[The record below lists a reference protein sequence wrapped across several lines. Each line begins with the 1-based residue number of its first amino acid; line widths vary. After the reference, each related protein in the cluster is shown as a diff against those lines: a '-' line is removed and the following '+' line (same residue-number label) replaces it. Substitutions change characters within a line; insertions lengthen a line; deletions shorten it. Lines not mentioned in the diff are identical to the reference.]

1 MDASLPPSVPLLP
14 MGASLPPSVPSLP
27 MDRTASNGGISRLD
41 VADPA
46 SDSDL
51 PPDVGADAEL
61 LVAEGS
67 ASFSGMSWH
76 GMAEPG
82 SLDVDLPPDT
92 DVLNA
97 WDDVTDEVD
106 EVVGPQDLRWA
117 GVHKV
122 PSLVEALFLTAGH
135 PLHDIA
141 EVYSPL
147 RVLPSARMRG
157 FVGCFSLDLLTGW
170 DLMDSC
176 VRALARQLLEIK
188 AVQVLILSPPL
199 HGILT
204 AAGTLELQAHECG
217 SCSGQEG

>member
-1 MDASLPPSVPLLP
+1 
-14 MGASLPPSVPSLP
+14 
-27 MDRTASNGGISRLD
+27 MDRTASNGGISGLD

-82 SLDVDLPPDT
+82 SLDVDLPPDAE
-92 DVLNA
+92 VLNA

-122 PSLVEALFLTAGH
+122 PSLVYAWF
-135 PLHDIA
+135 
-141 EVYSPL
+141 
-147 RVLPSARMRG
+147 
-157 FVGCFSLDLLTGW
+157 
-170 DLMDSC
+170 
-176 VRALARQLLEIK
+176 
-188 AVQVLILSPPL
+188 
-199 HGILT
+199 
-204 AAGTLELQAHECG
+204 
-217 SCSGQEG
+217 

>member
-1 MDASLPPSVPLLP
+1 MSSGASQRAPMDASLPPSVPSLP

-27 MDRTASNGGISRLD
+27 MDASLPPSVSSLPMDRTASNGGISGLG

-97 WDDVTDEVD
+97 WDDVTDQVD
-106 EVVGPQDLRWA
+106 RGRWA
-117 GVHKV
+117 PG
-122 PSLVEALFLTAGH
+122 LALGRR
-135 PLHDIA
+135 P
-141 EVYSPL
+141 
-147 RVLPSARMRG
+147 
-157 FVGCFSLDLLTGW
+157 
-170 DLMDSC
+170 
-176 VRALARQLLEIK
+176 
-188 AVQVLILSPPL
+188 
-199 HGILT
+199 
-204 AAGTLELQAHECG
+204 
-217 SCSGQEG
+217 

>member
-1 MDASLPPSVPLLP
+1 MLAPSVPSSLGMDASLPS
-14 MGASLPPSVPSLP
+14 SVPSLP
-27 MDRTASNGGISRLD
+27 MDRSASNGGISGLG

-97 WDDVTDEVD
+97 WDDVTDKVD
-106 EVVGPQDLRWA
+106 RGRWA
-117 GVHKV
+117 PG
-122 PSLVEALFLTAGH
+122 LALGGRPRSAEPGRSIVFNCRAPTARH
-135 PLHDIA
+135 
-141 EVYSPL
+141 
-147 RVLPSARMRG
+147 R
-157 FVGCFSLDLLTGW
+157 
-170 DLMDSC
+170 
-176 VRALARQLLEIK
+176 
-188 AVQVLILSPPL
+188 
-199 HGILT
+199 GIL
-204 AAGTLELQAHECG
+204 
-217 SCSGQEG
+217 

>member
-1 MDASLPPSVPLLP
+1 MDPSLPPRVPSLP

-27 MDRTASNGGISRLD
+27 MDRTASNGGISGLD

-76 GMAEPG
+76 GMAEPV

-92 DVLNA
+92 GVLNA

-117 GVHKV
+117 GDHEV
-122 PSLVEALFLTAGH
+122 PSLVEALFLAAGH
-135 PLHDIA
+135 PCTTSRNSIA
-141 EVYSPL
+141 
-147 RVLPSARMRG
+147 
-157 FVGCFSLDLLTGW
+157 
-170 DLMDSC
+170 
-176 VRALARQLLEIK
+176 
-188 AVQVLILSPPL
+188 
-199 HGILT
+199 H
-204 AAGTLELQAHECG
+204 
-217 SCSGQEG
+217 

>member
-1 MDASLPPSVPLLP
+1 MD
-14 MGASLPPSVPSLP
+14 ASLPPSVPSLP
-27 MDRTASNGGISRLD
+27 MDRYASNGGISGLG

-51 PPDVGADAEL
+51 PPEVDDDEL

-76 GMAEPG
+76 GLAEPG

-97 WDDVTDEVD
+97 WDDVTDEV
-106 EVVGPQDLRWA
+106 EWVVGPQDLRWA
-117 GVHKV
+117 GDHEV

-147 RVLPSARMRG
+147 RVLPSARVRG
-157 FVGCFSLDLLTGW
+157 CVGCSIF
-170 DLMDSC
+170 
-176 VRALARQLLEIK
+176 
-188 AVQVLILSPPL
+188 
-199 HGILT
+199 
-204 AAGTLELQAHECG
+204 EC
-217 SCSGQEG
+217 

>member
-1 MDASLPPSVPLLP
+1 MDASLPPSVPSLP

-27 MDRTASNGGISRLD
+27 MDRTASNGGISGLD

-97 WDDVTDEVD
+97 WDDVTNEVD

-122 PSLVEALFLTAGH
+122 PSPVEAF
-135 PLHDIA
+135 
-141 EVYSPL
+141 
-147 RVLPSARMRG
+147 
-157 FVGCFSLDLLTGW
+157 F
-170 DLMDSC
+170 
-176 VRALARQLLEIK
+176 K
-188 AVQVLILSPPL
+188 K
-199 HGILT
+199 
-204 AAGTLELQAHECG
+204 
-217 SCSGQEG
+217 

>member
-1 MDASLPPSVPLLP
+1 MD
-14 MGASLPPSVPSLP
+14 ASLPPSVPSLP
-27 MDRTASNGGISRLD
+27 RDRTASNGGISGLGM
-41 VADPA
+41 ADPA

-117 GVHKV
+117 GVHRV

-135 PLHDIA
+135 PLHVFV
-141 EVYSPL
+141 EFYSPL

-157 FVGCFSLDLLTGW
+157 FVGCFIFD
-170 DLMDSC
+170 C
-176 VRALARQLLEIK
+176 
-188 AVQVLILSPPL
+188 
-199 HGILT
+199 
-204 AAGTLELQAHECG
+204 
-217 SCSGQEG
+217 

>member
-1 MDASLPPSVPLLP
+1 MDASLPPSVTSSPG
-14 MGASLPPSVPSLP
+14 MGAALPSSVPSLP
-27 MDRTASNGGISRLD
+27 MDRTASNGGISGLD

-92 DVLNA
+92 DVLDT
-97 WDDVTDEVD
+97 WDDVTNEVD

-135 PLHDIA
+135 PLQNFIA
-141 EVYSPL
+141 
-147 RVLPSARMRG
+147 
-157 FVGCFSLDLLTGW
+157 
-170 DLMDSC
+170 
-176 VRALARQLLEIK
+176 
-188 AVQVLILSPPL
+188 
-199 HGILT
+199 H
-204 AAGTLELQAHECG
+204 
-217 SCSGQEG
+217 